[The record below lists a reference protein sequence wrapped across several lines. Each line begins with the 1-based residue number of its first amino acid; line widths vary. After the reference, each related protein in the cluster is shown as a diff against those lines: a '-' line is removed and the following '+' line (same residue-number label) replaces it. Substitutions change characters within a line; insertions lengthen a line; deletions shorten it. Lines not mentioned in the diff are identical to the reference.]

1 MIISSSIDL
10 REETNIRLDR
20 LYRGYNDWLEAVA
33 YNISKDVNT
42 SKELV
47 AELYLYLGERPNPN
61 LWYEDTYNLL
71 YLKSFLHSR
80 FINSIKRSKKMV
92 RLYDDY
98 EMADTE
104 YNTDADERFESCWN
118 DMINQLDKM
127 KREKGWSAALLFEH
141 YYFSDKTLEEVSEM
155 IGISKSTTFLNTK
168 RVKLHLKSI
177 LKNPFRPEN
186 E

>member
-61 LWYEDTYNLL
+61 LWYADTYNLL
-71 YLKSFLHSR
+71 YLK
-80 FINSIKRSKKMV
+80 
-92 RLYDDY
+92 
-98 EMADTE
+98 
-104 YNTDADERFESCWN
+104 
-118 DMINQLDKM
+118 
-127 KREKGWSAALLFEH
+127 LLR
-141 YYFSDKTLEEVSEM
+141 YF
-155 IGISKSTTFLNTK
+155 
-168 RVKLHLKSI
+168 
-177 LKNPFRPEN
+177 
-186 E
+186 